1 MGSCWKN
8 YVYTD
13 EIILKGRKMLRLE
26 NIHKSY
32 GKAKILDGVGFE
44 IYKGDCIGLI
54 GGNGCGKTTLIQ
66 ILCGT
71 LKPNKGSILNGGEP
85 VERADYKHLFGY
97 LPQNDPLIDELTVKD
112 NLKLWFSAMDIKF
125 RGNDIIDKLG
135 ISGYLNKPVNK
146 LSGGM
151 KRRVS
156 LCIAMANKA
165 PILVMDEPTTA
176 LDLAA
181 KGEIWQLL
189 KDFITNGGTI
199 VLSTHDYDEIKRC
212 SRLMLMKNG
221 KLKEI
226 DKNTSYNEIIESII
240 GGVNEGQR

>member
-1 MGSCWKN
+1 M
-8 YVYTD
+8 
-13 EIILKGRKMLRLE
+13 LKLE

-32 GKAKILDGVGFE
+32 GKAHILDGVSFD
-44 IYKGDCIGLI
+44 IVKGDCIGLI

-71 LKPNKGSILNGGEP
+71 LKPEKGSILNGGEP
-85 VERADYKHLFGY
+85 VERADFKHLFGY

-125 RGNDIIDKLG
+125 KNNDIVEKLG
-135 ISGYLNKPVNK
+135 ISDYLNKTVNK

-181 KGEIWQLL
+181 KGEIWRLL
-189 KDFITNGGTI
+189 QNFIKNGGTI

-212 SRLMLMKNG
+212 SRLLLMKNG
-221 KLKEI
+221 KLNEI
-226 DKNTSYNEIIESII
+226 DRKTSYDKIIESII
-240 GGVNEGQR
+240 GGVNEQKR